1 MILRKWEVRPLDKER
16 AAAFAQTYGVPF
28 FLAMLM
34 NIRGLDDA
42 AHLREF
48 LGEGE
53 PLSDPFLLKDMDKA
67 AARITRAVD
76 NMEKIAVY
84 GDYDADG
91 VTSTAMLYSYLETRG
106 ADVIFY
112 IPQREGEGYG
122 MNIGAVEYLKE
133 QGVSLI
139 VTVDTPFPAP
149 WRRWP
154 DFGRLRP
161 IGRRHRRIA
170 ACQVLPQVFP
180 PFSITVP
187 SSAGAWEVSLAAAGV
202 SDTRWA

>member
-91 VTSTAMLYSYLETRG
+91 
-106 ADVIFY
+106 ADCLLHGFFNHFNAHARVARNAGNRDDGG
-112 IPQREGEGYG
+112 QRLQ
-122 MNIGAVEYLKE
+122 A
-133 QGVSLI
+133 
-139 VTVDTPFPAP
+139 
-149 WRRWP
+149 
-154 DFGRLRP
+154 
-161 IGRRHRRIA
+161 
-170 ACQVLPQVFP
+170 
-180 PFSITVP
+180 
-187 SSAGAWEVSLAAAGV
+187 EVV
-202 SDTRWA
+202 

>member
-67 AARITRAVD
+67 AARITARWTTWKKSRFTGIT
-76 NMEKIAVY
+76 MP
-84 GDYDADG
+84 
-91 VTSTAMLYSYLETRG
+91 TA
-106 ADVIFY
+106 
-112 IPQREGEGYG
+112 
-122 MNIGAVEYLKE
+122 
-133 QGVSLI
+133 
-139 VTVDTPFPAP
+139 
-149 WRRWP
+149 
-154 DFGRLRP
+154 
-161 IGRRHRRIA
+161 
-170 ACQVLPQVFP
+170 
-180 PFSITVP
+180 
-187 SSAGAWEVSLAAAGV
+187 
-202 SDTRWA
+202 

>member
-91 VTSTAMLYSYLETRG
+91 VTASTLLCGVLRERG
-106 ADVIFY
+106 AKVEVFLPEHIF
-112 IPQREGEGYG
+112 
-122 MNIGAVEYLKE
+122 
-133 QGVSLI
+133 
-139 VTVDTPFPAP
+139 
-149 WRRWP
+149 
-154 DFGRLRP
+154 
-161 IGRRHRRIA
+161 
-170 ACQVLPQVFP
+170 LPLP
-180 PFSITVP
+180 CYSP
-187 SSAGAWEVSLAAAGV
+187 
-202 SDTRWA
+202 

>member
-28 FLAMLM
+28 FHAMLM

-112 IPQREGEGYG
+112 IPQRGGYG
-122 MNIGAVEYLKE
+122 MNMGAVEYLKE
-133 QGVSLI
+133 QKAVSLI
-139 VTVDTPFPAP
+139 VTVDNGISSVQEVARANELGIDVVVTDHHRPQNVPMP
-149 WRRWP
+149 WRSWTHTDRMTQA
-154 DFGRLRP
+154 P
-161 IGRRHRRIA
+161 ISI
-170 ACQVLPQVFP
+170 FP
-180 PFSITVP
+180 V
-187 SSAGAWEVSLAAAGV
+187 
-202 SDTRWA
+202 

>member
-76 NMEKIAVY
+76 NMEIIAVY
-84 GDYDADG
+84 RDYGRRRDRPPCVFVRAQSAWCG
-91 VTSTAMLYSYLETRG
+91 RN
-106 ADVIFY
+106 FY
-112 IPQREGEGYG
+112 VSAPQREAERPIS
-122 MNIGAVEYLKE
+122 MNIGAKWNR
-133 QGVSLI
+133 QR
-139 VTVDTPFPAP
+139 T
-149 WRRWP
+149 
-154 DFGRLRP
+154 
-161 IGRRHRRIA
+161 RRIA
-170 ACQVLPQVFP
+170 HCHPVDNG
-180 PFSITVP
+180 I
-187 SSAGAWEVSLAAAGV
+187 SSVQGSARRQAWH
-202 SDTRWA
+202 

>member
-76 NMEKIAVY
+76 NMEKIAVLN
-84 GDYDADG
+84 
-91 VTSTAMLYSYLETRG
+91 VTHGASFHIPLYSSCRSFARYP
-106 ADVIFY
+106 VIL
-112 IPQREGEGYG
+112 QT
-122 MNIGAVEYLKE
+122 K
-133 QGVSLI
+133 
-139 VTVDTPFPAP
+139 
-149 WRRWP
+149 
-154 DFGRLRP
+154 
-161 IGRRHRRIA
+161 
-170 ACQVLPQVFP
+170 
-180 PFSITVP
+180 
-187 SSAGAWEVSLAAAGV
+187 
-202 SDTRWA
+202 